1 MTLPYDPVSETANF
15 TSYTKYGF
23 TKQNHIRLRECC
35 DTLTARGIK
44 FMLSNSDTNFIRS
57 LYAEYDIME
66 VLSKRFIN
74 CNGNDRGAVK
84 ELITYTDKN

>member
-1 MTLPYDPVSETANF
+1 
-15 TSYTKYGF
+15 
-23 TKQNHIRLRECC
+23 
-35 DTLTARGIK
+35 
-44 FMLSNSDTNFIRS
+44 MLSNSDTNFIRS